1 MHLNI
6 LSDQEVL
13 RYNRQISLNQFD
25 FEGQEALKQ
34 SKVLIVGLGGLG
46 CSAAQYLTASGVGTL
61 TLVDDDSV
69 ELSNLH
75 RQVLHTDED
84 IGKLKV
90 ISAKQ
95 TLQQLNPHA
104 HFAVIKRRLN
114 DEELLA
120 LIKEH
125 ALVLDASDNL
135 NTRNQLNRLC
145 FNLKKTLIS
154 GAAIR
159 MEGQVLVFD
168 YTDSDTP
175 CYQCFSSLFSSQEL
189 TCVESGVM
197 PPLVGIVGATQAM
210 QAIKVLTNFGST
222 KKGVIL
228 MLDAMTMAW
237 REMKLTKRP
246 SCSVCGSVDEG

>member
-1 MHLNI
+1 MDI

-34 SKVLIVGLGGLG
+34 SKVLIIGLGGLG

-61 TLVDDDSV
+61 TLVDDDCV

-75 RQVLHTDED
+75 RQILHTDED

-95 TLQQLNPHA
+95 TLQQLNPLA
-104 HFAVIKRRLN
+104 NLNVIERRLN
-114 DEELLA
+114 DDELLS

-125 ALVLDASDNL
+125 TLVLDASDNL
-135 NTRNQLNRLC
+135 TTRNQLNRVC
-145 FNLKKTLIS
+145 FKIKKTLIS

-175 CYQCFSSLFSSQEL
+175 CYQCFSSLFSVGEQ

-210 QAIKVLTNFGST
+210 QAIKMLTNLGST
-222 KKGVIL
+222 KKGIIL
-228 MLDAMTMAW
+228 MLDAMTMSW
-237 REMKLTKRP
+237 REMKITKLP
-246 SCSVCGSVDEG
+246 SCSVCGNSDKG